1 MPVTLGHDYYDRT
14 SFKKDIFKDKVVF
27 VTGGAGSICRVQV
40 EAMVL
45 LGANAAIIGRNPEK
59 TEFAAV
65 EIQQLRPGAKVLGI
79 GNIDV
84 RDVKSLVSAVDQTVK
99 ELGRIDF
106 VIAGAA
112 GNFLSDFNSLSSNAF
127 KSVISIDLLGSFN
140 TIKACYDQL
149 IANKGSILFVSTT
162 LHYYGIPFQ
171 AHVSAAKAGIDAL
184 SNALAVELGP
194 LGVRSNCIAP
204 GIIENTEGYDRLIG
218 DNDSKEVTKKI
229 PLQRGGKKEDI
240 ANATCFLFSSAGDY
254 INGDIIVV
262 DGGAWQTFQPAT
274 NGYPEFLLKKL
285 KGPSKL

>member
-1 MPVTLGHDYYDRT
+1 MPLTLDQTYLTRS
-14 SFKKDIFKDKVVF
+14 SFKPDIFKGKVVF

-45 LGANAAIIGRNPEK
+45 LGANAAIIGRNQLK
-59 TEFAAV
+59 TESTAK
-65 EIQQLRPGAKVLGI
+65 EIESLRSDAKVLGI
-79 GNIDV
+79 GNVDV
-84 RDVKSLVSAVDQTVK
+84 RDVQSLKRAVQLTV
-99 ELGRIDF
+99 EQLGKIDYL
-106 VIAGAA
+106 IAGAA
-112 GNFLSDFNSLSSNAF
+112 GNFLSDFNNLSSNAF

-140 TIKACYDQL
+140 TVKACYEQL
-149 IANKGSILFVSTT
+149 IKNKGSIIFISAT

-184 SNALAVELGP
+184 SQALAVELGP
-194 LGVRSNCIAP
+194 LGVKSNCIAP

-218 DNDSKEVTKKI
+218 DNDHKEVTKKI
-229 PLQRGGKKEDI
+229 PLQRGGTKEDI
-240 ANATCFLFSSAGDY
+240 ANATCFLFSDAGNY

-274 NGYPEFLLKKL
+274 SRYPDFLVKQL